1 MSMIREGIES
11 SLQDPSGHHMAIH
24 RFTSDVQSLSFVQTA
39 PATHVV
45 APVLNERIWF
55 IEVNIKNAARCSPS
69 NATTLLVQLRLTQ
82 DRTR

>member
-11 SLQDPSGHHMAIH
+11 SLQDPSGHHMAVH